1 MAESKNLHL
10 NDLEEIEEHKKFFPQ
25 TEEHPEIPKSELS
38 TLNTNNPKEKKI
50 LVSDRFTLSQGQ
62 LVPDYPISVASQS
75 LLPLSQFNDYS
86 LFSFFQGD
94 LDEKPKTSTSSNLNL
109 SDFISDPDGPIAIHE
124 HKLDTNKEHKNEKQS
139 SGYMPPLL
147 TELLQELAAE
157 LKVEKPKPETLNA
170 SFTLLYQHC
179 TRLSIEGWQ
188 QFLPLVHAYMQ
199 QCLPERNTLYG
210 YYQQKT
216 HSEILQQAQCLLWQY
231 EQIGVYAQQSLNHLV
246 VHEFYRQGAIHLVQK
261 GCHYPEQW
269 LGEPQLLGITITKPV
284 EKIAFDE
291 AKAQRRCQ
299 NNPKLKNY
307 YEEFVRHLAAC
318 LCAAIII
325 SSERVDPSQG
335 FTQTITAALIEKLI
349 PDILHLTPLAGGKIS
364 AVAKIIQT
372 VSDFAFKL
380 RAQRDARRVCAW
392 SLTAYESGRL
402 ARSLGLRLALLREP
416 TLVSTLAP
424 SEISTQ
430 SSGIDKLKEIKEYAI
445 TQVEAFTD
453 QARVSLQELKESKNF
468 DSAGA
473 LALKDSD
480 MMLDLLQQHT
490 PNTQHWGGSDDWL
503 NANAGFLADQFQK
516 QLNQKTV
523 FNSFFSIPQS
533 TVSIE
538 SSCQLTVPSTSF
550 PSARFYQGSYQPL
563 TETIWLQHKQTADA
577 RMWRKEHEQQWNL
590 LDKTNL
596 DELLKFQEQ
605 ILEDLQLSLG
615 WSDKERPEILVHY
628 VRPLWA
634 QDLGIKVLT
643 QAIQSAAHQSW
654 SFWEPRHQQLQRAL
668 ERLRSQDSELA
679 EIVGRCYFR
688 ALAEWQ
694 LQVAAASE
702 RQAQEL
708 EKLTLEQK
716 LWENRAETWKND
728 FHAKVKELGID
739 LSAPT
744 PGVPPLT
751 EEQRTIYANPE
762 QFRQLAIAIWGSG
775 QDFSILEPHS
785 HYWESNWK
793 SARNQNRPE
802 ANPMHLALSCA
813 YREAQHAVEDAAA
826 GKHHV
831 LHARRESL
839 KQQLMQSK
847 TTAEALTKILQAQ
860 RVTEHKF
867 RGHVQPTIL
876 SQLPSVVRVPDQ
888 KSSSLKKSF
897 QERVTEFWQRA
908 AQEASELER
917 QLGNPPCGFS
927 VLAWPVDGPQILQ
940 GIWRCGFF
948 LTEPAKVDHLY
959 WRRYYWFLQERLKTL
974 TQLLVLPMQWAELT
988 QAQEYQVDSLDV
1000 IPYRHMA
1007 CCLRVSETEAQQ
1019 AQNLWPSYQERS
1031 QARLAE
1037 ATLPEHKMPLS
1048 RALAQQDM
1056 KATLTPVP
1064 AAMKQTVVKH
1074 PVCDPM
1080 ATLLRPLQLWLRDAA
1095 SFYGLAPETPENLL
1109 NALQTQELL
1118 HPDFITDL
1126 RAAYT
1131 WALAH
1136 SEALQDAWIHEEPP
1150 VGLNLGQAI
1159 LLADNEAVPEQYH
1172 SAFYLSARHY
1182 RQHCRYTLEVL
1193 RQTYR
1198 ATYARWCHQE
1208 AIPKAFNPV
1217 AFQAKYLLEQ
1227 AAKSELT
1234 DRQAFRVLD
1243 SVIEAISHH
1252 PSLRKSAD
1260 WQLSNFLQLSKARQL
1275 YYVEHLAPYL
1285 TYEEQDAPEGL
1296 MQQLL
1301 NVPELS
1307 GRRLRWV
1314 KEQREWQERLLPM
1327 LWAEDKTTTTTGL
1340 PPTQS
1345 SEASTSSTNIEH
1357 DTSIQPPIREEKDQ
1371 VTPNE
1376 IKATVPPI
1384 QMSVVRQIQ
1393 SNGELIWQVQ
1403 THLLKPEVAKKL
1415 FDSTGQWLPKD
1426 PKVPGNHRVFPIKID
1441 NQRFWIKAYPEQP
1454 AIEWIVHQ
1462 LDRRLGVF
1470 GTPRFEVVKFHH
1482 GGQTSCALLSEHVM
1496 GSTLKKVTQKKPKRL
1511 AKLDFISFARTL
1523 LRVLLINP
1531 EDDKDDDYLLEIQ
1544 PNGQLHLKRIDN
1556 DRAFFEP
1563 FTAEGNYFFSKATL
1577 QVKSVVYCLEQ
1588 MRQNWPCEPRMQSLL
1603 EEWRRIQPLTLMQDL
1618 LDQATKQQLAWKELF
1633 SQTEVEDH
1641 FKLPDPD
1648 KCLAVMF
1655 FPPGVTKEVINR
1667 LTLMQNSLRVA
1678 AQKLAE
1684 AKTPHISS
1692 EPKKPSFYPL
1702 NGLTLLYDTQ
1712 PKLGRYY
1719 AKSHG
1724 EHVSSQG
1731 EEPKQSAEI
1740 TCDHSQVDH
1749 RFSQAVGPWYKKNTQ
1764 GEMTTNISSFKAFQV
1779 SLRLQK
1785 PLKIEQLSNMWL
1797 GQEFSP
1803 QQELSGLKEWRMTR
1817 LRHLEQRMLAPKST
1831 VLAES
1836 KILPQN
1842 ASLTSQNEEKLWQNH
1857 HAHAAEEFRALP
1869 QPQREKIWNNFYLK
1883 LRRQQLND
1891 PQQLIILHA
1900 MIGAGWREL
1909 DLSVFNPELITDEKV
1924 TALLRGTQTA
1934 LPVIPLL
1941 KLNLN
1946 GCYCLSENILDII
1959 QRYSYET
1966 LERLYC
1972 NRLLWQNIAL
1982 ENWDRLLYFEGIG
1995 TKVSQFVMNR
2005 VPKLKQLNLSKTTL
2019 VTLSGTAPELAY
2031 VNVDGCHQL
2040 RHIGKPGVIT
2050 GQPLNAPQ
2058 LKVLNIAKC
2067 VNLEYLSLP
2076 KTLFYEAIISQLPE
2090 YPKLQAI
2097 ELQIDQGFISI
2108 PSYAIP
2114 PLIAQSKTLDCD
2126 GAGLSSSQIIKLT
2139 AYLAHDQFFNHVD
2152 LSNNRLIWDLPG
2164 WEQEAL
2170 LALGKALAS
2179 NKTITHLNISRHVV
2193 NIGDRWRG
2201 MEEIPLR
2208 TCQLFC
2214 DMIEHSS
2221 LISLDMWG
2229 VWVHPYAIKRI
2240 SAAARANPTFQE
2252 LRHHYIHHVVSVWN
2266 KRGAKKQW
2274 VKKDDCIQKVQ
2285 QLTEAKTPITGK
2297 LENFSS
2303 AMPGEAELLQQVSSS
2318 NSLFES
2324 PVVFFSTP
2332 DSKQTSAMGVHK
2344 TVTPTFIRCQNQLIK
2359 ECEQG
2364 NLAGVMKWIA
2374 KGAQVNESNAEGKK
2388 PLYSAVYGLNFRI
2401 VQYLIQQHKKG
2412 MESISW
2418 KGCEGHNKKHYGKTF
2433 LMEKRIVETNEDWC
2447 HLMETTQE
2455 SEFLDGYLLSKYPNT
2470 HKWQFARLDV
2480 ACYQHEKVD
2489 GGVAKPLTQDMMVWW
2504 IKTAEGLE
2512 VLKEQIIRELQQQ
2525 ECSSHSKSTMTS
2537 TSWL

>member
-1 MAESKNLHL
+1 M
-10 NDLEEIEEHKKFFPQ
+10 
-25 TEEHPEIPKSELS
+25 
-38 TLNTNNPKEKKI
+38 
-50 LVSDRFTLSQGQ
+50 
-62 LVPDYPISVASQS
+62 
-75 LLPLSQFNDYS
+75 
-86 LFSFFQGD
+86 
-94 LDEKPKTSTSSNLNL
+94 
-109 SDFISDPDGPIAIHE
+109 
-124 HKLDTNKEHKNEKQS
+124 
-139 SGYMPPLL
+139 
-147 TELLQELAAE
+147 
-157 LKVEKPKPETLNA
+157 
-170 SFTLLYQHC
+170 
-179 TRLSIEGWQ
+179 
-188 QFLPLVHAYMQ
+188 
-199 QCLPERNTLYG
+199 
-210 YYQQKT
+210 
-216 HSEILQQAQCLLWQY
+216 
-231 EQIGVYAQQSLNHLV
+231 
-246 VHEFYRQGAIHLVQK
+246 
-261 GCHYPEQW
+261 
-269 LGEPQLLGITITKPV
+269 
-284 EKIAFDE
+284 
-291 AKAQRRCQ
+291 
-299 NNPKLKNY
+299 
-307 YEEFVRHLAAC
+307 
-318 LCAAIII
+318 
-325 SSERVDPSQG
+325 
-335 FTQTITAALIEKLI
+335 
-349 PDILHLTPLAGGKIS
+349 
-364 AVAKIIQT
+364 
-372 VSDFAFKL
+372 
-380 RAQRDARRVCAW
+380 
-392 SLTAYESGRL
+392 
-402 ARSLGLRLALLREP
+402 
-416 TLVSTLAP
+416 
-424 SEISTQ
+424 
-430 SSGIDKLKEIKEYAI
+430 
-445 TQVEAFTD
+445 
-453 QARVSLQELKESKNF
+453 
-468 DSAGA
+468 
-473 LALKDSD
+473 
-480 MMLDLLQQHT
+480 
-490 PNTQHWGGSDDWL
+490 
-503 NANAGFLADQFQK
+503 
-516 QLNQKTV
+516 
-523 FNSFFSIPQS
+523 
-533 TVSIE
+533 
-538 SSCQLTVPSTSF
+538 
-550 PSARFYQGSYQPL
+550 
-563 TETIWLQHKQTADA
+563 
-577 RMWRKEHEQQWNL
+577 
-590 LDKTNL
+590 
-596 DELLKFQEQ
+596 
-605 ILEDLQLSLG
+605 
-615 WSDKERPEILVHY
+615 
-628 VRPLWA
+628 
-634 QDLGIKVLT
+634 
-643 QAIQSAAHQSW
+643 
-654 SFWEPRHQQLQRAL
+654 
-668 ERLRSQDSELA
+668 
-679 EIVGRCYFR
+679 
-688 ALAEWQ
+688 
-694 LQVAAASE
+694 
-702 RQAQEL
+702 
-708 EKLTLEQK
+708 
-716 LWENRAETWKND
+716 
-728 FHAKVKELGID
+728 
-739 LSAPT
+739 
-744 PGVPPLT
+744 
-751 EEQRTIYANPE
+751 
-762 QFRQLAIAIWGSG
+762 
-775 QDFSILEPHS
+775 
-785 HYWESNWK
+785 
-793 SARNQNRPE
+793 
-802 ANPMHLALSCA
+802 
-813 YREAQHAVEDAAA
+813 
-826 GKHHV
+826 
-831 LHARRESL
+831 
-839 KQQLMQSK
+839 
-847 TTAEALTKILQAQ
+847 
-860 RVTEHKF
+860 
-867 RGHVQPTIL
+867 
-876 SQLPSVVRVPDQ
+876 
-888 KSSSLKKSF
+888 
-897 QERVTEFWQRA
+897 
-908 AQEASELER
+908 
-917 QLGNPPCGFS
+917 
-927 VLAWPVDGPQILQ
+927 Q

-959 WRRYYWFLQERLKTL
+959 WRRYYGFLQERLKTL
-974 TQLLVLPMQWAELT
+974 TQLLALPLQWTEPT
-988 QAQEYQVDSLDV
+988 QAEQYQIDSQSV
-1000 IPYRHMA
+1000 IPYRHVA
-1007 CCLRVSETEAQQ
+1007 CCLRVSEAEAQQ
-1019 AQNLWPSYQERS
+1019 AQHLWPSYQERI

-1037 ATLPEHKMPLS
+1037 VTLLEHKMPLS

-1064 AAMKQTVVKH
+1064 AAMKQTVAKH
-1074 PVCDPM
+1074 LVCDPI

-1095 SFYGLAPETPENLL
+1095 SFYGLAPDTPENLL
-1109 NALQTQELL
+1109 NALQTQGYL

-1150 VGLNLGQAI
+1150 VGLKLGQAI
-1159 LLADNEAVPEQYH
+1159 LLAENEAVPEQYH

-1193 RQTYR
+1193 QQTYR
-1198 ATYARWCHQE
+1198 VTYARWCHQE

-1217 AFQAKYLLEQ
+1217 AFQANYLLEQ
-1227 AAKSELT
+1227 AANSELT
-1234 DRQAFRVLD
+1234 DRQAFGVLD
-1243 SVIEAISHH
+1243 SIIEAIAHH

-1260 WQLSNFLQLSKARQL
+1260 WQLANFLQLSEARKL

-1285 TYEEQDAPEGL
+1285 TYGEQDAPEGL
-1296 MQQLL
+1296 IQQLL

-1327 LWAEDKTTTTTGL
+1327 LWAENKATTTTGL
-1340 PPTQS
+1340 PPAQS
-1345 SEASTSSTNIEH
+1345 SEASTSSTNREH

-1393 SNGELIWQVQ
+1393 SNGELLWQVQ
-1403 THLLKPEVAKKL
+1403 THVLNPKIAEKL
-1415 FDSTGQWLPKD
+1415 FDSKGQWLPKD

-1441 NQRFWIKAYPEQP
+1441 NQRFWVKVYPEQP

-1496 GSTLKKVTQKKPKRL
+1496 GSTLKKVIQEKPQRL
-1511 AKLDFISFARTL
+1511 AELDFISFARTL

-1531 EDDKDDDYLLEIQ
+1531 EDDKDDDYLLEMQ

-1588 MRQNWPCEPRMQSLL
+1588 MRQNWPCEPMIQSLL
-1603 EEWRRIQPLTLMQDL
+1603 EEWRQIQPLTLMQDL
-1618 LDQATKQQLAWKELF
+1618 LDQATEQQLAWKELF
-1633 SQTEVEDH
+1633 SSTEVEDH
-1641 FKLPDPD
+1641 FNLPDPD

-1684 AKTPHISS
+1684 AKSFDTDSK
-1692 EPKKPSFYPL
+1692 PKTPSFYPL
-1702 NGLTLLYDTQ
+1702 HGLTLLCDTQ

-1719 AKSHG
+1719 AKPHG

-1731 EEPKQSAEI
+1731 QEPKHSAEV
-1740 TCDHSQVDH
+1740 TCDHSQVAH
-1749 RFSQAVGPWYKKNTQ
+1749 RFSQAVGSWYKRNTQ
-1764 GEMTTNISSFKAFQV
+1764 GEMTTNISSFKAFQLSV
-1779 SLRLQK
+1779 RLQK
-1785 PLKIEQLSNMWL
+1785 PLEIQQLSNMWL

-1803 QQELSGLKEWRMTR
+1803 QQELNGLKEWRMTR
-1817 LRHLEQRMLAPKST
+1817 LLDLEQKMLAPRST

-1842 ASLTSQNEEKLWQNH
+1842 VSLTSQDEEKLWQNH

-1900 MIGAGWREL
+1900 MIGAGWRKL
-1909 DLSVFNPELITDEKV
+1909 DLSVFNPKLITDEKV
-1924 TALLRGTQTA
+1924 MALLRGTQTA

-1941 KLNLN
+1941 ELNLN
-1946 GCYCLSENILDII
+1946 GCYRLSENILDII
-1959 QRYSYET
+1959 HRYSYET

-1972 NRLLWQNIAL
+1972 NRLLWQNIVL
-1982 ENWDRLLYFEGIG
+1982 ENWDRLLYFKGIG

-2005 VPKLKQLNLSKTTL
+2005 VPKLEKLNLSKTTTL

-2067 VNLEYLSLP
+2067 VNLEYLCLP
-2076 KTLFYEAIISQLPE
+2076 KTLFYEVIISQLPE

-2097 ELQIDQGFISI
+2097 ELQIDQDFISI
-2108 PSYAIP
+2108 PSYAIL
-2114 PLIAQSKTLDCD
+2114 PLIAQNRTLDCD
-2126 GAGLSSSQIIKLT
+2126 GAGLSSSQITKLT

-2152 LSNNRLIWDLPG
+2152 LSNNRFIWDLPG

-2179 NKTITHLNISRHVV
+2179 NKTITHLNISRHAV
-2193 NIGDRWRG
+2193 NIGDRWHG

-2214 DMIEHSS
+2214 DMVEHSS

-2266 KRGAKKQW
+2266 KKGEKKQW
-2274 VKKDDCIQKVQ
+2274 VKKDDCIQKIP

-2303 AMPGEAELLQQVSSS
+2303 AMPGEAEPLQQVSSS

-2332 DSKQTSAMGVHK
+2332 DSKQTSAMGVNK

-2412 MESISW
+2412 VESISW
-2418 KGCEGHNKKHYGKTF
+2418 KGCEEHNIKHYGKTF

-2470 HKWQFARLDV
+2470 HKWQFARFEV
-2480 ACYQHEKVD
+2480 ACYQHEKAD
-2489 GGVAKPLTQDMMVWW
+2489 SGVAKPLSQDMMVWW
-2504 IKTAEGLE
+2504 ITTAEGLE
-2512 VLKEQIIRELQQQ
+2512 VLKEQIISELQQQ
-2525 ECSSHSKSTMTS
+2525 ECSSQSKSTMTS
-2537 TSWL
+2537 TS